1 MSTWLFKVWM
11 KQLKQL
17 SLNISESWL
26 SVTGN
31 SYRWRG
37 WRWWEGGGLQDFSTW
52 GILREREF
60 CATGDPGDVLMLS
73 CLFWAD
79 TPLHHMQS
87 ILCTP
92 PPLKQCGFNSHA
104 EIHPETKQLA
114 DVYFSKL
121 LPRSKACFSP
131 KFEQTIIFL
140 ACVPAKR
147 CLYLPLHLCDY
158 MNKTGHKPGIL
169 NAKYVLQLEIWVHS
183 LKTWIGVF

>member
-1 MSTWLFKVWM
+1 MCSCSAAFFEPTRLYITCKA
-11 KQLKQL
+11 
-17 SLNISESWL
+17 
-26 SVTGN
+26 
-31 SYRWRG
+31 
-37 WRWWEGGGLQDFSTW
+37 
-52 GILREREF
+52 F
-60 CATGDPGDVLMLS
+60 CVLPP
-73 CLFWAD
+73 C
-79 TPLHHMQS
+79 
-87 ILCTP
+87 

-158 MNKTGHKPGIL
+158 MNKTGHEPGIL
-169 NAKYVLQLEIWVHS
+169 NAKYVLQLEI
-183 LKTWIGVF
+183 